1 VNYIYNKDKRFVA
14 LVNFN
19 FILQLCAE
27 GGKASKCELRKSR
40 EKKMK
45 QSHYQ
50 QVQRQRVLINK
61 EEIKRCTVI

>member
-1 VNYIYNKDKRFVA
+1 LDYFIIRDGINS
-14 LVNFN
+14 N
-19 FILQLCAE
+19 FILQLWAE

-45 QSHYQ
+45 QSYYQ

-61 EEIKRCTVI
+61 EENKEMPCNLIQRL